1 MLTPKQKAI
10 IWALGIIFGVPTSIY
25 GVQWTL
31 TKFAKQQVNCLS
43 DASQAVIDLT
53 EKQLSEQG
61 DGSQLSKDFT
71 TCRKKID
78 PNKGTVDFFKDEI
91 HRHKSKT

>member
-1 MLTPKQKAI
+1 MLTLKQQAI

-31 TKFAKQQVNCLS
+31 AKFAKQQVNCLS
-43 DASQAVIDLT
+43 DASQAVIELT
-53 EKQLSEQG
+53 EKPLSEQG

-78 PNKGTVDFFKDEI
+78 PNKGTVDFFKEEI
-91 HRHKSKT
+91 DRHKSKT

>member
-25 GVQWTL
+25 GIQWTL

-43 DASQAVIDLT
+43 DASQAVIELT
-53 EKQLSEQG
+53 EKSLSEQG
-61 DGSQLSKDFT
+61 DGSQLSKDFS
-71 TCRKKID
+71 TCRKNID
-78 PNKGTVDFFKDEI
+78 PNKGTFDFFKEEI